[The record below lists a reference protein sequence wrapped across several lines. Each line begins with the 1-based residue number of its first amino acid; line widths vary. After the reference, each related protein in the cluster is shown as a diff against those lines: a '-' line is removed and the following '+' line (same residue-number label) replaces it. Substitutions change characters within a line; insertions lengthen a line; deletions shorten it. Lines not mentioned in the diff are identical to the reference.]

1 MSAAIILN
9 PCEIKQISQPTVSS
23 SRLLVLARRA
33 EALATLVE
41 KEWQNFSPEER
52 NLLEAIIYASIAER
66 SGILS
71 LISSFRVRLS
81 LAWILIRGETDALV
95 DYLKALQRLKNT
107 VLRAIENEHPEY
119 EHKMTEALLEAIAE
133 SDNSSSMTPDDFRE
147 WLSNVSD

>member
-9 PCEIKQISQPTVSS
+9 PCEIKQIFQPTVIS

-52 NLLEAIIYASIAER
+52 NLLEAIIYTSIAER

-119 EHKMTEALLEAIAE
+119 EQKMTEALLEAIAE
-133 SDNSSSMTPDDFRE
+133 SDNSSEADSRRFP
-147 WLSNVSD
+147 